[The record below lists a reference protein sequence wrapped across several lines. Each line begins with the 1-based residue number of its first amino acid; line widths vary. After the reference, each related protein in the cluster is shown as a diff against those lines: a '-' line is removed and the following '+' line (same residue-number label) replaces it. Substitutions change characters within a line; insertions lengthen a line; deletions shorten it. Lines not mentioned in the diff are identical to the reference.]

1 LFFGNRHAG
10 FGKSKE
16 VFAMAFNPKSLENL
30 APKIT
35 SVEQAR
41 EMQKKSAASRKA
53 NREARERLK
62 LTAAEM
68 KVDVEELTKDISA
81 IGVLKVLLVKYI
93 QEGEYDEAAKIAAQL
108 AEFEA
113 PKLARVDAVNTE
125 ISSEDLS
132 DEELDAKLRE
142 LGLKE

>member
-1 LFFGNRHAG
+1 
-10 FGKSKE
+10 
-16 VFAMAFNPKSLENL
+16 MAFNPKSLENL

-41 EMQKKSAASRKA
+41 AMQLKSAASRKA

-68 KVDVEELTKDISA
+68 KVDVEELTADVSA
-81 IGVLKVLLVKYI
+81 IGILKVLMIKYI

-113 PKLARVDAVNTE
+113 PKLARVDAINTE
-125 ISSEDLS
+125 VSTDDLT

>member
-1 LFFGNRHAG
+1 
-10 FGKSKE
+10 
-16 VFAMAFNPKSLENL
+16 MAFNPKSLENL

-41 EMQKKSAASRKA
+41 EMQKNSVIARKA

-68 KVDVEELTKDISA
+68 KVDVDELANDVSA
-81 IGVLKVLLVKYI
+81 VGCLKVLLVKYM
-93 QEGEYDEAAKIAAQL
+93 QEGEYDEAAKIATTL

-113 PKLARVDAVNTE
+113 PKLARVDQTNTE
-125 ISSEDLS
+125 ISAEELS
-132 DEELDAKLRE
+132 DDELNNKLRE
-142 LGLKE
+142 LGLKD